1 MIPGVSRS
9 AASIIGGMQQKL
21 TRKMAAEF
29 SFFLAVPTMAA
40 ATGYKLLKGYETIT
54 TQDLKI
60 FAIGNLVAF
69 VVAILAIKFFISF
82 LQRNGFRLFAYYR
95 ILAGIVLL
103 VMLATGFLKG

>member
-1 MIPGVSRS
+1 
-9 AASIIGGMQQKL
+9 
-21 TRKMAAEF
+21 
-29 SFFLAVPTMAA
+29 
-40 ATGYKLLKGYETIT
+40 LKGYQTIT
-54 TQDLKI
+54 SEDLKI